1 VDNAAVT
8 SDGGR
13 TWTLSK
19 GLSGYRSAVAF
30 ARRSKSSWMAVGP
43 RGADISH
50 DDGRTWTPLPGAGFH
65 AFSFSPRSSIGW
77 GAGDRGSIGRL
88 DGF

>member
-1 VDNAAVT
+1 
-8 SDGGR
+8 
-13 TWTLSK
+13 
-19 GLSGYRSAVAF
+19 
-30 ARRSKSSWMAVGP
+30 MAVGP